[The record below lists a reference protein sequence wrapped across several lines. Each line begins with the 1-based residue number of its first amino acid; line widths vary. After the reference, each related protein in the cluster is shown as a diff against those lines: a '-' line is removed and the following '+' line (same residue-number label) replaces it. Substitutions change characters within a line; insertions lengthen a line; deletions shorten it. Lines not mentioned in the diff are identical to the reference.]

1 MPLTRLAATAI
12 DRVAADPSVTTAD
25 IVRYGG
31 TDLLSYRVEAPP
43 ELVARQDGLWS
54 PLLDWFR
61 ARYDI
66 QLQVTSGI
74 IAVAQAAEL
83 PARLDKLCAG
93 LEAQRRPAL
102 HAGTPITRPE

>member
-1 MPLTRLAATAI
+1 MGLLRIPRPRRAATAI
-12 DRVAADPSVTTAD
+12 DRVAADTSVTTAD

-31 TDLLSYRVEAPP
+31 TDLLSYRAEAPP
-43 ELVARQDGLWS
+43 ELVASQDGLWS

-74 IAVAQAAEL
+74 IAVPQEIGRASCRERVWQYV
-83 PARLDKLCAG
+83 
-93 LEAQRRPAL
+93 
-102 HAGTPITRPE
+102 